1 MSGRIVVE
9 FHQGMAPWL
18 ANSREPSNDSRVI
31 HTRSGP
37 IDYPREKP
45 KNPKGLLNRAAL
57 SCDARKLV
65 EDGPRSTFFQKIFVL

>member
-1 MSGRIVVE
+1 METTGAVV
-9 FHQGMAPWL
+9 
-18 ANSREPSNDSRVI
+18 R
-31 HTRSGP
+31 TRSGP

-65 EDGPRSTFFQKIFVL
+65 ADELWSTFFRENFRAAEVGPALGRDAQSMR